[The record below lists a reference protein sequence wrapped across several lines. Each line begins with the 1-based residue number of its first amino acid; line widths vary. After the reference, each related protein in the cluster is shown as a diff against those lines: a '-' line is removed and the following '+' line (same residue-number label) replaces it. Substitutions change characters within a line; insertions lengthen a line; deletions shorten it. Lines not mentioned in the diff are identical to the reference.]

1 MSKPAKEKQD
11 TDSSFL
17 EKLSTLIVDKRNLVF
32 LIVIILLVF
41 SAFSRNWVEVESD
54 LTYYLPEGSG
64 TKQALNIMDEQFIT
78 YGSAEV
84 MVANVTLKQ
93 AAELRDQIADVKGV
107 QMISYDETSEHYNNL
122 SALYSITFDYS
133 EDDPA
138 CLDSL
143 DAVKEL
149 LSAYD
154 VYVKTDLGN

>member
-1 MSKPAKEKQD
+1 
-11 TDSSFL
+11 
-17 EKLSTLIVDKRNLVF
+17 
-32 LIVIILLVF
+32 
-41 SAFSRNWVEVESD
+41 
-54 LTYYLPEGSG
+54 
-64 TKQALNIMDEQFIT
+64 MDEQFIT

-154 VYVKTDLGN
+154 VYVKTDLGNSQGGNDRARNQRHYGLCRHRHCHRAALHL